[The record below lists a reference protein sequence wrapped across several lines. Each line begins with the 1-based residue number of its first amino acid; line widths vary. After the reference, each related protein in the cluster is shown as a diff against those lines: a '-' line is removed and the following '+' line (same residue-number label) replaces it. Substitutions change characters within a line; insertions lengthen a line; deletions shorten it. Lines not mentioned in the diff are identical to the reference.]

1 MAIAFVFALP
11 SFFFRY
17 AFVLPIVKKRTKSV
31 GRAKEERKHDEVIQK
46 KKAYTN
52 VSLDVC
58 F

>member
-1 MAIAFVFALP
+1 MTTAFVFALP
-11 SFFFRY
+11 SLCLRSS
-17 AFVLPIVKKRTKSV
+17 FVHPIVKKRTKNV
-31 GRAKEERKHDEVIQK
+31 GRAKEERKHDELIQK

>member
-46 KKAYTN
+46 KKA
-52 VSLDVC
+52 
-58 F
+58 